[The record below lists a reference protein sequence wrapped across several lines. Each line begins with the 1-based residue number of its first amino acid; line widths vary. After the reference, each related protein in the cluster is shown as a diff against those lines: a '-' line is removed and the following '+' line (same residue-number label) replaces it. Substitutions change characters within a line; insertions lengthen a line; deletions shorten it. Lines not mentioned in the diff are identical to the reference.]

1 MLTYAITYTDC
12 NTHAEY
18 YSLCSAPITNKICMV
33 STLGLFLSPQ
43 PKIQVLTRELLPVK
57 KPDLFH

>member
-43 PKIQVLTRELLPVK
+43 PKIQVLTREP
-57 KPDLFH
+57 HQ